1 MAIFSDKI
9 INAVYANPEYT
20 LIQIRYE
27 DDGLVV
33 PHTIDVDPDH
43 SDFQALEAEGWDV
56 ERITEATVEFKK
68 AQSAAWNIEVAAAAQ
83 VIIDELDIKPVKP
96 EVIQE
101 KIEVIGI
108 KSYDAII
115 SEGEDKDKLFEFK
128 LWALETDIMKKA
140 NKEQK
145 SDLRKAKSIL
155 RGFSI
160 MNSVIRDS

>member
-1 MAIFSDKI
+1 MAIFSDNI
-9 INAVYANPEYT
+9 INAVYSNPEYT

-68 AQSAAWNIEVAAAAQ
+68 AQSAAWNIEVATAAQ
-83 VIIDELDIKPVKP
+83 VIIDELDIKS

-101 KIEVIGI
+101 KIEVIGT

-115 SEGEDKDKLFEFK
+115 SESDDKDKLFEFK
-128 LWALETDIMKKA
+128 LWALETQVMKKA
-140 NKEQK
+140 NKKQK

-155 RGFSI
+155 HGFSI
-160 MNSVIRDS
+160 MNSVISDS